1 MARALI
7 AGCGY
12 VGSALAERLAGEG
25 HEVWALRRSEAAAPA
40 GARAIRADLLDVD
53 RLRALPSRIEVVF
66 YTASAGG
73 GDDRAYRSAY
83 VDGLRY
89 LLAALEGHPIRRF
102 LYTSSTGVYAQSGG
116 EWVDEDSLA
125 EPEHFSGRRLLEG
138 ERLLLRSRF
147 PAAVVRLAGIYGP
160 GRSRLLERVSRG
172 EAVLPG
178 GSPVY
183 ANRIHRDDCAGVLR
197 HLMALERPEAL
208 YVAADHDPADL
219 ATVFGWVAEHL
230 GAPPPSVDA
239 AATVTRYGR
248 TSNKRV
254 RNARLLASGYR
265 FRYPTFREGYG
276 ELIAGVASK
285 GRDAHDGATGD

>member
-1 MARALI
+1 MARILI

-12 VGSALAERLAGEG
+12 VGSELAANLAREG
-25 HEVWALRRSEAAAPA
+25 HEVWALRRSEAPAPA

-89 LLAALEGHPIRRF
+89 LLAALDGHPVRRF
-102 LYTSSTGVYAQSGG
+102 LYTSSTGVYTQSAG
-116 EWVDEDSLA
+116 EWVDEESAA

-138 ERLLLRSRF
+138 EHLLLRSRF
-147 PAAVVRLAGIYGP
+147 PATVVRLAGIYGP
-160 GRSRLLERVSRG
+160 GRSRLVERVRQV
-172 EAVLPG
+172 EAVIPG
-178 GSPVY
+178 DGPVY

-197 HLMALERPEAL
+197 HLMALESPAPL
-208 YVAADHDPADL
+208 YAAADHEPADL
-219 ATVFGWVAEHL
+219 ATVLRWIAQRLRV
-230 GAPPPSVDA
+230 PPPRVEA
-239 AATVTRYGR
+239 AETGARYGR

-254 RNARLLASGYR
+254 RNGRLLASGYL

-276 ELIAGVASK
+276 EMIA
-285 GRDAHDGATGD
+285 RDRTTGD

>member
-1 MARALI
+1 MARILI

-12 VGSALAERLAGEG
+12 VGSELAANLASEG
-25 HEVWALRRSEAAAPA
+25 HEVWALRRSEAPVPA

-53 RLRALPSRIEVVF
+53 SLRDLPSRIEVVF

-89 LLAALEGHPIRRF
+89 LLAALDGHPIRRF

-116 EWVDEDSLA
+116 VWVDEDSPA

-147 PAAVVRLAGIYGP
+147 PASVVRLAGIYGP
-160 GRSRLLERVSRG
+160 GRSRLVERVRRG
-172 EAVLPG
+172 EAAIPG
-178 GSPVY
+178 GAPVY
-183 ANRIHRDDCAGVLR
+183 ANRIHRGDCAGALR
-197 HLMALERPEAL
+197 HLMTLEKPAPL
-208 YVAADHDPADL
+208 YAAADHEPADL
-219 ATVFGWVAEHL
+219 ATVLRWIAQRL
-230 GAPPPSVDA
+230 GVPPPRVDA
-239 AATVTRYGR
+239 AETGARYGR

-254 RNARLLASGYR
+254 RNGRLLASGYR

-276 ELIAGVASK
+276 EMIA
-285 GRDAHDGATGD
+285 RDGTTGE